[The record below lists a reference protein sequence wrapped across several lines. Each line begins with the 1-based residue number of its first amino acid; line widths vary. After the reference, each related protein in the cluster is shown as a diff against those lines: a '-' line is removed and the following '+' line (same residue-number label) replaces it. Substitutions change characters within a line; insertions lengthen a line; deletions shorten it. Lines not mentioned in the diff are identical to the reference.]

1 MAKSTPNGGPWARTV
16 RAVDAWQRRHP
27 LGGLPVGVLKKFSD
41 DSGSNLAALIAFYAF
56 FSLFPLLLALVSV
69 LGFVLES
76 NPSLRDDV
84 LDTALAGIPVI
95 GDQLRDQVHP
105 LEGSGIALAI
115 GLVGALWAGL
125 AVTLAL
131 GRSFAEI
138 WDVPRVD
145 RPSGLRARARGL
157 ALLAI
162 LAVTLVGATMATG
175 LAVGGDLGPGIQEA
189 AAVVLSLMV
198 NVVVFL
204 TIFALLTPRP
214 SRIRELLPG
223 VAVAALGWLVLQ
235 SLGGWYVDLT
245 ISHATGTYGTFALV
259 IGLLSWFLLAAIVL
273 LLAAETNVVL
283 LWRLWPRSLA
293 GELEPADRLAL
304 QRLAEATRRD
314 RSERIAVSF
323 REDDEPR

>member
-1 MAKSTPNGGPWARTV
+1 VAESSSAGGPWRRTLG
-16 RAVDAWQRRHP
+16 AVDAWQRRHP

-41 DSGSNLAALIAFYAF
+41 DRCSSLAALIAFYSF
-56 FSLFPLLLALVSV
+56 FSLFPLLLALVSI
-69 LGFVLES
+69 LGFVLEG

-84 LDTALAGIPVI
+84 LDTAVAGIPVI
-95 GDQLRDQVHP
+95 GDQLRDQLHP
-105 LEGSGIALAI
+105 LQGSGAALAI
-115 GLVGALWAGL
+115 GVAGALWAGL
-125 AVTLAL
+125 GVTLAL

-145 RPSGLRARARGL
+145 QPSGLRARARGL

-162 LAVTLVGATMATG
+162 LGVTLVAATAATG
-175 LAVGGDLGPGIQEA
+175 IAVGGDLGPGIQEA
-189 AAVVLSLMV
+189 AAVTLSSMV

-214 SRIRELLPG
+214 HRVPELLPG
-223 VAVAALGWLVLQ
+223 VVVAALGWLVLQ
-235 SLGGWYVDLT
+235 SLGGWYVNLT

-259 IGLLSWFLLAAIVL
+259 IGLLSWFLLGAHVV

-283 LWRLWPRSLA
+283 RWRLWPRALA
-293 GELEPADRLAL
+293 GKLEPADRLAL
-304 QRLAEATRRD
+304 RRFAEATRRD

-323 REDDEPR
+323 GEGDERS

>member
-1 MAKSTPNGGPWARTV
+1 MWT
-16 RAVDAWQRRHP
+16 
-27 LGGLPVGVLKKFSD
+27 GGLK
-41 DSGSNLAALIAFYAF
+41 
-56 FSLFPLLLALVSV
+56 
-69 LGFVLES
+69 
-76 NPSLRDDV
+76 
-84 LDTALAGIPVI
+84 
-95 GDQLRDQVHP
+95 
-105 LEGSGIALAI
+105 
-115 GLVGALWAGL
+115 
-125 AVTLAL
+125 
-131 GRSFAEI
+131 
-138 WDVPRVD
+138 
-145 RPSGLRARARGL
+145 ARARGL

-189 AAVVLSLMV
+189 AAVILALMV

-214 SRIRELLPG
+214 YRVSDLLPG

-283 LWRLWPRSLA
+283 NWRLWPRSLT
-293 GELEPADRLAL
+293 GQLEPADRLAL